1 MAQYESNVKHVP
13 YSQERVYDKLSD
25 LNNLAAIRERMDE
38 MREKIRHEKRIEMA
52 FESQRYYDCRR
63 WKISPQTDGSWIHGM
78 NINAGTSIRDEAF
91 YERITVEKRI
101 FENKHYLWPIPQNEI
116 DKCRPSLI
124 QSPGWELDETRN

>member
-1 MAQYESNVKHVP
+1 
-13 YSQERVYDKLSD
+13 
-25 LNNLAAIRERMDE
+25 
-38 MREKIRHEKRIEMA
+38 MA